1 MPGRRL
7 ELTEDPGFQ
16 LICGDQGDGVYSIR
30 LSRPDHPDWRM
41 AAGDFLSFH
50 EAMGI
55 PFELALD
62 RRDRED
68 MLEHYTGF
76 SNGEPTHSYN
86 DPYLRA
92 KEPRVL
98 VHSTTTESWDSI
110 REEGELLS
118 WNTLKARGALRE
130 QEPIGAA
137 LMARDG
143 LLLRDGC
150 HMKVRDRLPLE
161 PYLIWAADWK
171 AAGLGSPGSQ
181 PETFAN
187 LADREFSRRFKEYT
201 LVN

>member
-30 LSRPDHPDWRM
+30 LSRPGHPDWRM

-137 LMARDG
+137 LGDPEGFQR
-143 LLLRDGC
+143 LYY
-150 HMKVRDRLPLE
+150 VRRRSYRRAYCQLKAEGAPLHGPSYRL
-161 PYLIWAADWK
+161 
-171 AAGLGSPGSQ
+171 
-181 PETFAN
+181 
-187 LADREFSRRFKEYT
+187 SRRGKALF
-201 LVN
+201 